1 MSFIETLNR
10 KKVKQK
16 CKVCDPKIVFISS
29 FTVLGTKKRK
39 KKEVFLAF
47 NQNIYMHSESTNST
61 ACKTIKWFD
70 IGMHFA
76 CICKSIQIPRPQFK
90 RTSNTKY
97 GISFGCLYWLTT
109 SPTHTYTFIIGK
121 NTQKNTNLH
130 FKLESQRKAPETVF
144 KFKL

>member
-1 MSFIETLNR
+1 MNTKLLFMSFIETLNR

-29 FTVLGTKKRK
+29 FTVLGTKIKN
-39 KKEVFLAF
+39 EVFLAF

-97 GISFGCLYWLTT
+97 GISFVCLYWLTT
-109 SPTHTYTFIIGK
+109 SPTHTHSSYWQEHTEK
-121 NTQKNTNLH
+121 Y
-130 FKLESQRKAPETVF
+130 
-144 KFKL
+144 